1 MSVTEHTPE
10 HAPEKVSPIV
20 DHVAGASTED
30 GSGTEFRTARHYGT
44 PLVEQTRVD
53 EGESGVVD
61 GWDRSAVLVS
71 GPEAASWLNGFI
83 SQKIDAIP
91 DGSATHGLLLD
102 AQGRVEQLFGIAAV
116 APETLLLDVADDSA
130 DALMDFL
137 RKMIFWAQ
145 VEVNPAELV
154 RISVVNPGTDSEV
167 AEISDPDTGLAR
179 AGAGSPLP
187 SVDGELVA
195 YWSTRTAGGRPVVDL
210 WVAPSDQI
218 SVWDAL
224 VASGA
229 RPTGGWA
236 LDALRVRDRWPELG
250 IDTDERLIPHEV
262 TAFLGADILA
272 AGEATRLAEDAALP
286 TATAVHLNKGC
297 YRGQE
302 TVSRVHN
309 LGRPPRQLVVLQL
322 DGSAQRAPETGAP
335 VTAGGRTVGRV
346 GRTVQDADF
355 GPVALALVKRQVI
368 EKLAA
373 GEDVPP
379 LSVDGI
385 DASVD
390 PDDVRADTSV
400 RPGKAAIDRLKGR
413 A

>member
-10 HAPEKVSPIV
+10 IVSPLV

-30 GSGTEFRTARHYGT
+30 GSGTDFGTARHYGA
-44 PLVEQTRVD
+44 PLVEQTRID
-53 EGESGVVD
+53 EGDTGVVD
-61 GWDRSAVLVS
+61 GWDGSAILVT

-91 DGSATHGLLLD
+91 EGSATHGLLLD
-102 AQGRVEQLFGIAAV
+102 AQGRVEHLFGVAAV
-116 APETLLLDVADDSA
+116 APDTLLLDVGSGTGADDT
-130 DALMDFL
+130 ALLDFL

-145 VEVNPAELV
+145 VEVETADLV
-154 RISVVNPGTDSEV
+154 RVSVVNPGPDV
-167 AEISDPDTGLAR
+167 GAVSDPATGLTR
-179 AGAGSPLP
+179 AGAASPLP
-187 SVDGELVA
+187 AVADDLVA
-195 YWSTRTAGGRPVVDL
+195 YWSTRTCGGRPVVDL
-210 WVAPSDQI
+210 WVAPDNQI
-218 SVWDAL
+218 PVWDAL
-224 VASGA
+224 VAEGA

-250 IDTDERLIPHEV
+250 VDTDERLIPHEV
-262 TAFLGADILA
+262 TAFLGADVLA
-272 AGEATRLAEDAALP
+272 AGEATRLAEDTALP
-286 TATAVHLNKGC
+286 TDTAVHLNKGC

-322 DGSAQRAPETGAP
+322 DGSAQRAPEPGAA
-335 VTAGGRTVGRV
+335 VTAGGRTVGRI

-355 GPVALALVKRQVI
+355 GPVALALLKRQVI

-373 GEDVPP
+373 GADVPP

-390 PDDVRADTSV
+390 PDDVRVDTSA
-400 RPGKAAIDRLKGR
+400 RPGKAAVDRLRGR